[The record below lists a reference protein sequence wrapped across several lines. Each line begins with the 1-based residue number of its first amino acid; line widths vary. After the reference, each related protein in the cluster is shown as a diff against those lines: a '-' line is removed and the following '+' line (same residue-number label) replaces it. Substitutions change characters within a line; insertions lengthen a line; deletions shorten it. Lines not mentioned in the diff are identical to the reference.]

1 MEKKFQCEHCT
12 EKFAYKWLMEAH
24 AAKKHGIGKLFTCAC
39 GQTFNRQSNLTQH
52 ATICK
57 EVQGPG
63 NETVCKVCTKRF
75 KCKKYLDVHMKF
87 QHDITTQPSVCNICG
102 ESFTRPWSLTRHLK
116 RTHAI
121 VESSNKD
128 TDSNTATNTS
138 GKEGESDSD
147 TEITNKETK
156 QSTKKVSHCTKRT
169 RSESNKSN
177 SVSADVQN
185 ENINQPLES
194 NLTNKQKEKL
204 LPDKDTSSES
214 NADFVEDKKTDTD

>member
-1 MEKKFQCEHCT
+1 MEKKFQCEHCD

-121 VESSNKD
+121 VESS
-128 TDSNTATNTS
+128 
-138 GKEGESDSD
+138 GKEAESGSAANTQGKEAESDSD
-147 TEITNKETK
+147 ADISNKEVKPGTDK
-156 QSTKKVSHCTKRT
+156 AGQNVKRT
-169 RSESNKSN
+169 HSQSKSN
-177 SVSADVQN
+177 SVCSDVQTDKTSQSSDVD
-185 ENINQPLES
+185 IS
-194 NLTNKQKEKL
+194 KKQKESISNKE
-204 LPDKDTSSES
+204 PDSE
-214 NADFVEDKKTDTD
+214 TDIDNV